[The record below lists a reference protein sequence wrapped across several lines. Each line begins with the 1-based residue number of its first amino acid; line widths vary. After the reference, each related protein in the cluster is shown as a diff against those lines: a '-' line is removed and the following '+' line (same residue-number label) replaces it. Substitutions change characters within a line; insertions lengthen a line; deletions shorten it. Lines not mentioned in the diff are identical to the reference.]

1 MDKTWQDR
9 EKITG
14 QPIGKALISLA
25 APAVLSTFFTVVFEI
40 IDMFWIG
47 KLGPDSIAAL
57 SGASFFVW
65 MVRGLGL
72 TVATGTIALVS
83 RRTGEKDEQGLLQTI
98 SYSIGTAFVFSML
111 IMILF
116 FPLAVNTFQWLNLE
130 SPVAAFAEEY
140 TTVFLSGLIFVYMMM
155 TLEFIIRGIGDTRL
169 PMIITG
175 ISLFLN
181 AVLDPIFIFILGM
194 GLKGAAYATILS
206 QGAGTILMAGVL
218 LKKLP
223 ALKQVSSTSAR
234 DSSFFKIFGRYFYTI
249 VKVGGPVGASDAGF
263 SLIYLFLTGI
273 ISAFGKEPLAALGLS
288 HRFEA
293 LPFFICL
300 GFSMAVAPM
309 VGQYL
314 GAGDPEKAKK
324 SVYLSLKITSA
335 ISFLISVLYFIFAPL
350 LFGFFTNDPAI
361 IRHGA
366 EYIRIVAIF
375 EVFLA
380 FEVVLGGAFSG
391 AGDTRPVFFIVLP
404 ATALRVPLAYLF
416 AVVLNLGTL
425 AIWAIIAFTTLI
437 KGTLLFYVFRK
448 GKWARKK
455 I

>member
-1 MDKTWQDR
+1 MDVAWQDR
-9 EKITG
+9 EKVTG

-25 APAVLSTFFTVVFEI
+25 VPAVLSTFFTVIFEI

-47 KLGPDSIAAL
+47 KLGSDSIAAL

-72 TVATGTIALVS
+72 TVATGAIALVS
-83 RRTGEKDEQGLLQTI
+83 RRTGEKDGQGLI
-98 SYSIGTAFVFSML
+98 EAVSYSIGAAFVFSLL
-111 IMILF
+111 IIIIFL
-116 FPLAVNTFQWLNLE
+116 PLALHTFQWLNLE
-130 SPVAAFAEEY
+130 SPVAAFAGEY
-140 TTVFLSGLIFVYMMM
+140 TTVFLSGLILVYMMM
-155 TLEFIIRGIGDTRL
+155 TLEFIIRGLGNTKL

-175 ISLFLN
+175 LSLFLN
-181 AVLDPIFIFILGM
+181 TVLDPIFIFILEM

-206 QGAGTILMAGVL
+206 QGVGMILMAGVL

-223 ALKQVSSTSAR
+223 ALKQVSSASGR
-234 DSSFFKIFGRYFYTI
+234 YSPFFKTFARQFYTI
-249 VKVGGPVGASDAGF
+249 VRIGGPVGASDAGF
-263 SLIYLFLTGI
+263 SLIYLLLTGI

-293 LPFFICL
+293 LPFFIFL

-314 GAGDPEKAKK
+314 GAGAPEKARK

-335 ISFLISVLYFIFAPL
+335 VSFLITVLYFIFAPL
-350 LFGFFTNDPAI
+350 LFRLFTDDPAI
-361 IRHGA
+361 IGHGTD
-366 EYIRIVAIF
+366 YIRIVLIF

-380 FEVVLGGAFSG
+380 FEVVLDGAFSG
-391 AGDTRPVFFIVLP
+391 AGDTRPVFFIVIP

-416 AVVLNLGTL
+416 AVVLKLGPI
-425 AIWAIIAFTTLI
+425 AVWAVIAFTTFL
-437 KGTLLFYVFRK
+437 KGALLFYVFKK
-448 GKWARKK
+448 GKWMKK
-455 I
+455 KL